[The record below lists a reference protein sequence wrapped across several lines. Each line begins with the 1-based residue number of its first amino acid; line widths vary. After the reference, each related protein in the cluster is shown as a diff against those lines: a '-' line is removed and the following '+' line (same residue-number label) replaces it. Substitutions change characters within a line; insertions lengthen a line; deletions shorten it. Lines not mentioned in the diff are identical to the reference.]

1 MARRLAEHTYE
12 ASYVTV
18 SCIIAN
24 ERRATGRN
32 FPFIPD
38 NFLTNPTLTLP
49 TLTEQSMVIGYAT
62 ASQTFLLAEP
72 F

>member
-1 MARRLAEHTYE
+1 MVRRLAEHTYE

-32 FPFIPD
+32 FPSIPD
-38 NFLTNPTLTLP
+38 NFLINLTFTLP
-49 TLTEQSMVIGYAT
+49 TLTDQSMVTGYAT
-62 ASQTFLLAEP
+62 VS
-72 F
+72 